1 MRAFNFAAAVTG
13 VLAVSTFIG
22 LTPAA
27 AQNFPSRPLRIIVP
41 STPGTSSDVVARVMA
56 VPMSKILGQPI
67 VVENKAGAEMTTA
80 FEFVAKQQPADG
92 YTLATASSTN
102 LAMLSLNAKELR
114 FDPLKDLPPL
124 IGVVET
130 YLVVG
135 SASNVPWKT
144 FGELVAYA
152 KANPGKLNYGASS
165 PSIHLLIEMV
175 VRKSGLDIVH
185 IPYTG
190 GAAYIQA
197 IAAGR
202 DIQLGS
208 ISESIA
214 LGLGEKFR
222 TLAITGDRRS
232 AKLPDVPTLS
242 ELGFPRFPGLPY
254 SLNIRA
260 GTPPAIAKALYAAAA
275 QGLQQP
281 DIRAIFEKA
290 NYVVTNESTETAG
303 KALAEQGALF
313 ADLSK
318 QFGAGGK

>member
-1 MRAFNFAAAVTG
+1 MRKANSIVTALG
-13 VLAVSTFIG
+13 VLLFP
-22 LTPAA
+22 LTLYATTA
-27 AQNFPSRPLRIIVP
+27 MAQSFPSRPLRVIVP

-102 LAMLSLNAKELR
+102 LAMLSLNTKDLR

-124 IGVVET
+124 IGIVET

-135 SASNVPWKT
+135 SASTVPWKT

-175 VRKSGLDIVH
+175 VRKAGLDIVH

-214 LGLGEKFR
+214 LGLGDKFR

-242 ELGFPRFPGLPY
+242 ELGYPRFPGLPY
-254 SLNIRA
+254 SLNIRS
-260 GTPPAIAKALYAAAA
+260 GTPPAIVKALYAAAA
-275 QGLQQP
+275 QSLQQP

-290 NYVVTNESTETAG
+290 NYVVTNESTEAAA

-318 QFGAGGK
+318 QFGAGAR